1 MKEQIRQYLDTMH
14 LMVRDLEQV
23 LLPDSKKGLFFPK
36 EAKKGLVRELE
47 KQDSKYL

>member
-1 MKEQIRQYLDTMH
+1 MKEWFQQYLDTMH

-36 EAKKGLVRELE
+36 EAKKGLVREFE
-47 KQDSKYL
+47 SRT